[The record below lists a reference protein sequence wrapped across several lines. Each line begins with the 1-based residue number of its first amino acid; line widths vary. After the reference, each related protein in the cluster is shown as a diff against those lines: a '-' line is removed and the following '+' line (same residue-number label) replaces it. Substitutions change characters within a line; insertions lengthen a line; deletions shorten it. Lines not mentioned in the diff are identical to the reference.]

1 MYIICAS
8 YSHIRGLEP
17 LSITALHHIE
27 VFSSASTR
35 RWRNPNLKAKK
46 GTPLIPPN
54 AHSPPSS
61 EEISGRQLVALQI
74 LENPN
79 SHDVREPSHHVK
91 MKGKSANVQSHL
103 SDANLVSQ
111 PGVMNVMQ
119 TAELP
124 VSSPGPPAFTKA
136 QSC

>member
-1 MYIICAS
+1 M
-8 YSHIRGLEP
+8 
-17 LSITALHHIE
+17 
-27 VFSSASTR
+27 
-35 RWRNPNLKAKK
+35 
-46 GTPLIPPN
+46 
-54 AHSPPSS
+54 
-61 EEISGRQLVALQI
+61 EEISGRQLVQL
-74 LENPN
+74 LKNPN
-79 SHDVREPSHHVK
+79 SRDVRELPRHIK
-91 MKGKSANVQSHL
+91 IKGKGANMQSHL

>member
-1 MYIICAS
+1 MEKS
-8 YSHIRGLEP
+8 EP
-17 LSITALHHIE
+17 KSQ
-27 VFSSASTR
+27 
-35 RWRNPNLKAKK
+35 K
-46 GTPLIPPN
+46 GDSVDTPN
-54 AHSPPSS
+54 AHSTPSS
-61 EEISGRQLVALQI
+61 EEISGRPLVALQI

-91 MKGKSANVQSHL
+91 IKGKSTNVQSHL
-103 SDANLVSQ
+103 SDANLGSQ

-124 VSSPGPPAFTKA
+124 VSSPGSLAFTKA